1 MTENFYT
8 EQVDTKLYNGQSIL
22 IATLFGGPLAGGYL
36 ISENFRYLG
45 EPEKA
50 KQTWIFAI
58 LGLSVLLAIL
68 GFVQGSRIPSR
79 IPWYVLPLGYTALT
93 YLPMRWLQGARIKS
107 HKMQGGHIHKGD
119 RVFVI
124 CFVGAVAT
132 MVGLLIATILMQVAA
147 TTGDAG

>member
-1 MTENFYT
+1 MNENLYT
-8 EQVDTKLYNGQSIL
+8 EQVDNKLYNSQSIL
-22 IATLFGGPLAGGYL
+22 IATFFGGPLVGGYL

-50 KQTWIFAI
+50 KQTWVFAI

-68 GFVQGSRIPSR
+68 GFMQGSR

-93 YLPMRWLQGARIKS
+93 YLPLKWLQSARIKS
-107 HKMQGGHIHKGD
+107 HRLQGGQLHKGD

-124 CFVGAVAT
+124 SFVGAVAT
-132 MVGLLIATILMQVAA
+132 IVGLLIASILMQIA
-147 TTGDAG
+147 TTGDVA

>member
-8 EQVDTKLYNGQSIL
+8 EKAENKLYNSQSIL
-22 IATLFGGPLAGGYL
+22 IGTFFGGPLVGGYL

-50 KQTWIFAI
+50 KQTWVFAI

-68 GFVQGSRIPSR
+68 GFIQGSR
-79 IPWYVLPLGYTALT
+79 IPWYVLPMGYTALT
-93 YLPMRWLQGARIKS
+93 YLPLKWLQSARIKV
-107 HKMQGGHIHKGD
+107 HKSQGGTIHKGD

-132 MVGLLIATILMQVAA
+132 IVGMLIASILMQVA
-147 TTGDAG
+147 TTGDVS